1 MVKQLALNMKAVNG
15 SNGAK
20 LGFEEKMWKA
30 IEERKRIVFL
40 RRELDSVL
48 FAFMSR
54 LANIFSVLGMAT
66 EIVKKRMQL
75 N

>member
-1 MVKQLALNMKAVNG
+1 MDKQLGLDMNVIKG
-15 SNGAK
+15 SNGAN
-20 LGFEEKMWKA
+20 LGFEAKMWKA

-48 FAFMSR
+48 FAFMR